1 MLAIRFFLKRKIHH
15 ELKERG
21 KRMKEFENIIIGFG
35 KGGKTIA
42 GALASKGE
50 STAII
55 EKSPKMYG
63 GTCINVACIP
73 TKSLEHS
80 ARLSFAQGGD
90 FAAKAERYHNAVEEK
105 RRLTTMLRGKNYD
118 KAISAGATVIDGD
131 ASFTGKNMIVVRKAD
146 GTGEELKAK
155 RIFINTGS
163 VPFMPPIEGLKES
176 KHVYL
181 SETMM
186 ENDVLPKELVII
198 GGGYIG
204 LEFASYYTNFG
215 SHVTI
220 IQDGDAFIPRED
232 SEVAGAVFASLTS
245 RGITIIKNAQVESVH
260 DEQDNAVVTVAAG
273 NTADTVGVNHTMH
286 VLKADAVLVATGRR
300 PNTAS
305 LNLGAAGI
313 EVTERGAVKVDEKL
327 RTTAENIWALGDV
340 AGGLQFTYISL
351 DDSRIVKSQLFGDGS
366 RTTQNRGTV
375 PYSVFIDPPLS
386 RAGLT
391 EAEARA
397 KGYEVKIAKLPASA
411 IPKAQ
416 VLQRPAGMLKAVI
429 DAKTNEI
436 IGAHLFCADSHEIIN
451 VVKVAMDAH
460 VPYTVLRDSI
470 FTHPTMSEALN
481 DLFSTVK

>member
-1 MLAIRFFLKRKIHH
+1 
-15 ELKERG
+15 
-21 KRMKEFENIIIGFG
+21 MKEFENIIIGFG

-186 ENDVLPKELVII
+186 ENDVLPKELIII

-220 IQDGDAFIPRED
+220 IQDGDTFIPRED
-232 SEVAGAVFASLTS
+232 SEVADAVFASLTS
-245 RGITIIKNAQVESVH
+245 RGITIIKNAQVKSVH
-260 DEQDNAVVTVAAG
+260 DEQDKAIVTFTLA
-273 NTADTVGVNHTMH
+273 TANDIHTDTVSENQAMH
-286 VLKADAVLVATGRR
+286 IIKADAVLVATGRR
-300 PNTAS
+300 PNIAS
-305 LNLGAAGI
+305 LNLSAAGI
-313 EVTERGAVKVDEKL
+313 EVTERGAVQVDEKL
-327 RTTAENIWALGDV
+327 RTTAENIWAMGDV

>member
-1 MLAIRFFLKRKIHH
+1 
-15 ELKERG
+15 
-21 KRMKEFENIIIGFG
+21 MKEFENIIIGFG

-80 ARLSFAQGGD
+80 ARLSFAQGGN
-90 FAAKAERYHNAVEEK
+90 FAAKAERYHNAIEEK

-118 KAISAGATVIDGD
+118 KAVSAGATVIDGD
-131 ASFTGKNMIVVRKAD
+131 ASFTGKNTIAVKKAD
-146 GTGEELKAK
+146 GTSEEMKAK

-163 VPFMPPIEGLKES
+163 VPFMPTIEGLKES

-232 SEVAGAVFASLTS
+232 NEVADVVFASLTS
-245 RGITIIKNAQVESVH
+245 RGITIIKNAQVKSVH
-260 DEQDNAVVTVAAG
+260 DEQNKAIVTFAVAHTANNTDATANAIHAKTIDA
-273 NTADTVGVNHTMH
+273 NQTTHI
-286 VLKADAVLVATGRR
+286 LKADAVLVATGRK
-300 PNTAS
+300 PNITS
-305 LNLGAAGI
+305 LNLSAAGI

-327 RTTAENIWALGDV
+327 RTTTENIWALGDV

-397 KGYEVKIAKLPASA
+397 KGYEVKIAKLPAGA

-416 VLQRPAGMLKAVI
+416 VLQRPTGMLKAVI
-429 DAKTNEI
+429 DAKTNQI
-436 IGAHLFCADSHEIIN
+436 IGAHLFCADSHEMIN

-481 DLFSTVK
+481 DLFSAVK